1 MSLPVELLRSS
12 FSLVVEREP
21 ELAARFYETLFSRY
35 PQARRLFGRDSD
47 SQAKML
53 TEALVAVVDH
63 LEDAPWL
70 TSALGDLGAQHVV
83 YGVTPEMYGWV
94 AECMLAT
101 LADVAGSAW
110 TPALANA
117 WSDALNA
124 VARLMLAGAAKR

>member
-1 MSLPVELLRSS
+1 MSLNVDLLRSS
-12 FSLVVEREP
+12 FHLVVDREP
-21 ELAARFYETLFSRY
+21 ELALRFYETLFSRH
-35 PQARRLFGRDSD
+35 PQSRRLFRRDSE
-47 SQAKML
+47 SQSKML

-70 TSALGDLGAQHVV
+70 ASTLGELGAQHVG
-83 YGVTPEMYGWV
+83 YGVTAEMYGWV

-110 TPALANA
+110 QPELANA

-124 VARLMLAGAAKR
+124 VAGLMLQGAAKR

>member
-1 MSLPVELLRSS
+1 MSLNVDLLRSS

-21 ELAARFYETLFSRY
+21 ELAGRFYETLFSRH
-35 PQARRLFGRDSD
+35 PQAERLFRRDPD

-53 TEALVAVVDH
+53 TEALVAVMDH

-70 TSALGDLGAQHVV
+70 ASTLGELGKQHVS

-101 LADVAGSAW
+101 LSEVADEAW
-110 TPALANA
+110 TPTLARA
-117 WSDALNA
+117 WGDALNA
-124 VARLMLAGAAKR
+124 VASLMLAGAKR